1 MKFTERKLPLML
13 ILGGALIVLL
23 ALLAVLQ
30 YRWLG
35 QVSAGER
42 ELMQASLR
50 ISADRFREDF
60 NREFNR
66 AYSTFEMNEAA
77 LRDEAGSG
85 YAERYADWFATAAYP
100 QIVKGV
106 YRVKKGE
113 DGEFYLARFD
123 EATRSFAAH
132 EWPAEFADLRR
143 RFEQQQQSGDKARP
157 DFSGTPDSI
166 AENIPALVSSIASTK
181 TFGERKEIDWWH
193 PAGYV
198 IIALDPDYIRQEFI
212 PALAG
217 HYFSDGGKLDY
228 NLTVISRSDPQRIIY
243 QSDASSNGTGSNGAT
258 LSSGDATINLLSLN
272 INTIKSYSSASINQG
287 RGRAG
292 GGESSQRAGYTLV
305 IPELKDG
312 DASKNGGGVLLID
325 DSARW
330 QLIIKHRA
338 GSLAAAVAALRRRN
352 LIISFSVLLLLA
364 SSVALI
370 IVSSQRMR
378 RAARRQM
385 EFVAGVTHE
394 LRTPLAVICSAGENL
409 ADGVINDRR
418 QIERYGT
425 VIRNEGR
432 RLSEM
437 VEHALEFAGIES
449 GQKAYHLRPVNVE
462 GLIEDALEACQPQ
475 LEESGFEIE
484 KHLQPGLPQVLADSA
499 ALTRAIQNLLTN
511 AMKYGG
517 QSCWIGLSA
526 QTSDAP
532 HETEVRI
539 TIEDKG
545 QGISPG
551 DLPHIFEPFRR
562 GREAITAQIY
572 GSGLGLSLVKRIV
585 EAHNG
590 KISVESVHGRGS
602 SFTLHLPVTM
612 IVRNVDD
619 DNNDGSIGNNGSTGN
634 EYEKANS
641 AC

>member
-50 ISADRFREDF
+50 VSADRFREDF

-66 AYSTFEMNEAA
+66 AYSVFEMDEAT

-85 YAERYADWFATAAYP
+85 YAERYAAWFATAAYP

-113 DGEFYLARFD
+113 DGEFRLARFD

-157 DFSGTPDSI
+157 GFSGTPDSI

-181 TFGERKEIDWWH
+181 TIGERKEIDWWH

-198 IIALDPDYIRQEFI
+198 IIALDPDYIRQKFI
-212 PALAG
+212 PALVG
-217 HYFSDGGKLDY
+217 HYFSNGGKLDY

-243 QSDASSNGTGSNGAT
+243 QSDASSNGTSSNGAA

-305 IPELKDG
+305 IPALKDG
-312 DASKNGGGVLLID
+312 DTSKNGGGVLLID

-364 SSVALI
+364 SSVTLI

-378 RAARRQM
+378 RAARQQM

-449 GQKAYHLRPVNVE
+449 GQKAYNLRPVNVE
-462 GLIEDALEACQPQ
+462 SLIEDALKACQPQ

-484 KHLQPGLPQVLADSA
+484 KHFQLNLPQVLADGA

-517 QSCWIGLSA
+517 QSRWIGLSA
-526 QTSDAP
+526 QTKDAP

-545 QGISPG
+545 HGISPS

-562 GREAITAQIY
+562 GREAVAAQIY

-590 KISVESVHGRGS
+590 RISVESAHGHGS
-602 SFTLHLPVTM
+602 SFTLHLPATM

-619 DNNDGSIGNNGSTGN
+619 NNGSIGNNGSTGN